1 MNQDIERLITLAQSV
16 AAYAQAGSLE
26 GHVAV
31 QFCYVVLPNLLAELD
46 VARRVDSRLAALFPE
61 QKPCEATVCSS
72 RWKPDAPEKPKKAK
86 KKATKKA
93 RKKKEVKDDYFP
105 S

>member
-1 MNQDIERLITLAQSV
+1 MNQEIERYITLAQNV
-16 AAYAQAGSLE
+16 AAHAKAGSLD
-26 GHVAV
+26 HRVAL
-31 QFCYVVLPNLLAELD
+31 QFCEVVLPTLLVELD
-46 VARRVDSRLAALFPE
+46 IARRVDSRLAALFPE

-72 RWKPDAPEKPKKAK
+72 RWKPDAAEKPAKAK

-93 RKKKEVKDDYFP
+93 KRRRVKDDAAA